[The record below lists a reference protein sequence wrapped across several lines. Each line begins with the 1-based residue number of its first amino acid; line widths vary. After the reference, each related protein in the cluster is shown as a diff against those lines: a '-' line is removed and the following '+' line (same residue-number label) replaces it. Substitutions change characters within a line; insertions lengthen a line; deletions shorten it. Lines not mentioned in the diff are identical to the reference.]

1 MQNIIH
7 VTGSYYEVGLQ
18 IGQNSKE
25 AMHNIVQPLQR
36 FQFLKKNYA
45 DCAALQKMKERAQT
59 LFPKYCEELQGIAD
73 GAEMS
78 FDDVFLWNCRGDLPK
93 DKDDDIETAGCT
105 DVLIAGKNGQGSI
118 IAHNEDGNA
127 DFLEYSFIVDA
138 TYSEDGQEHRI
149 ESFAYPGLLIGHTF
163 GVNSHGLV
171 LTVNHLPWFEQRE
184 DVPRHFICRAI
195 LDCKT
200 QKEAV
205 AVIENYPSSGGFN
218 YNIGQTGVET
228 LLSVEAPT
236 GSSETV
242 IVTDRFTHAN
252 HCIAP
257 AHATLSKD
265 TQGSTMH
272 RQQRAEELLP
282 EIEPTIAGAL
292 SILFDRD
299 DNDLPILRDAS
310 GVDKGVATIMT
321 AVFTLQQDSVHWTIY
336 NSATQSEM
344 HTGRFDIL

>member
-1 MQNIIH
+1 MQKIIQ
-7 VTGSYYEVGLQ
+7 VTGTYYEVGFQ
-18 IGQNSKE
+18 IGQNCKE
-25 AMHNIVQPLQR
+25 AMHNILQSLQR
-36 FQFLKKNYA
+36 FQFLKQNYA
-45 DCAALQKMKERAQT
+45 DCTAVQKMKSRAQT

-78 FDDVFLWNCRGDLPK
+78 FDDIFLWNCRGDFPK

-105 DVLIAGKNGQGSI
+105 DVLIAGKNGQDSI

-127 DFLEYSFIVDA
+127 DFLEHSFIVDA

-163 GVNSHGLV
+163 AANSHGLV

-200 QKEAV
+200 QQEAL
-205 AVIENYPSSGGFN
+205 AVIKEYPSSGGFN
-218 YNIGQTGVET
+218 YNIGQAGVET

-236 GSSETV
+236 GSHETV
-242 IVTDRFTHAN
+242 KVTDRFTHAN

-257 AHATLSKD
+257 AHGNLSQD
-265 TQGSTMH
+265 TRGSTMH
-272 RQQRAEELLP
+272 RQKRAEELLP
-282 EIEPTIAGAL
+282 SIAPTVEGAL
-292 SILFDRD
+292 RILFDKD
-299 DNDLPILRDAS
+299 DKDLPILRDAS
-310 GVDKGVATIMT
+310 GADKGVATIMT
-321 AVFTLQQDSVHWTIY
+321 AVFTLNQQGVHWTVY
-336 NSATQSEM
+336 NSKTQRPM
-344 HTGRFDIL
+344 HRGSFI